1 MILSF
6 RPTFILREERGAAL
20 FVYKVLM
27 RNHKLALNILIVRVL
42 VDFIEVLLQ
51 ITLKTTVFL
60 ITSIRHLV

>member
-6 RPTFILREERGAAL
+6 WPTFILREKRGAAL
-20 FVYKVLM
+20 PVYKVLM
-27 RNHKLALNILIVRVL
+27 RNHKLALNVLIVRVL

-60 ITSIRHLV
+60 ITSIRHLA

>member
-6 RPTFILREERGAAL
+6 WPTFILRGKRGAAL
-20 FVYKVLM
+20 PVYKVLM
-27 RNHKLALNILIVRVL
+27 RNHKLAFNVLIVRVL

-60 ITSIRHLV
+60 ITSIRHLA